1 MTMTLLAW
9 AVAGL
14 GATVVLTVLLVAG
27 QGLGVTRM
35 SLPFLLGAMF
45 TPDRDRAK
53 LVGTLLHLANGWL
66 FSILYFATFA
76 LAGRGSIQL
85 GAVIGLVHGVF
96 VAAVG
101 LPLLPA
107 FHPRVARPHA
117 GPTAERRL
125 EPPGFLARNYGWST
139 GAVIVF
145 SHVVFGA
152 VLGLGASLVR

>member
-1 MTMTLLAW
+1 VTLAW
-9 AVAGL
+9 AVAGF
-14 GATVVLTVLLVAG
+14 GATVILTVLLTGA
-27 QGLGVTRM
+27 QGLGITRM
-35 SLPFLLGAMF
+35 SLPYLLGAMF

-53 LVGTLLHLANGWL
+53 LVGILVHLVNGWV
-66 FSILYFATFA
+66 FSAVYYAAFT
-76 LAGRGSIQL
+76 LAGRATIPL
-85 GAVIGLVHGVF
+85 GAAIGLVHGVF

-139 GAVIVF
+139 GVVIVL

-152 VLGLGASLVR
+152 VLGAGASLAR

>member
-1 MTMTLLAW
+1 MALAW
-9 AVAGL
+9 AVAGF
-14 GATVVLTVLLVAG
+14 GATVVLTVLLTGA

-35 SLPFLLGAMF
+35 SLPYLLGAMF

-53 LVGTLLHLANGWL
+53 LLGILVHLANGWV
-66 FSILYFATFA
+66 FSAVYFAAFV
-76 LAGRGSIQL
+76 LAGGASIHL
-85 GAVIGLVHGVF
+85 GAAIGLVHGLF

-125 EPPGFLARNYGWST
+125 EPPGAFARNYGWST
-139 GAVIVF
+139 GAVIVLA
-145 SHVVFGA
+145 HVVFGA
-152 VLGLGASLVR
+152 VLGAGASLIR

>member
-1 MTMTLLAW
+1 VTALDWLVTGF
-9 AVAGL
+9 V
-14 GATVVLTVLLVAG
+14 ATVVLTLLLSGA

-35 SLPFLLGAMF
+35 SLPYLLGAMF

-53 LVGTLLHLANGWL
+53 LLGVLVHLANGWV
-66 FSILYFATFA
+66 FSLVYFGIFSV
-76 LAGRGSIQL
+76 AGRPSLLL
-85 GAVIGLVHGVF
+85 GAVAGVVHGLF

-125 EPPGFLARNYGWST
+125 EPPGFFGENYGWPT
-139 GAVIVF
+139 GAVIVLA
-145 SHVVFGA
+145 HAVFGMLLA
-152 VLGLGASLVR
+152 IGASLRGS

>member
-1 MTMTLLAW
+1 VIVLAW

-14 GATVVLTVLLVAG
+14 GATVILTVLLTAA
-27 QGLGVTRM
+27 QMLGVTRM

-53 LVGTLLHLANGWL
+53 LVGTLVHLVNGWI
-66 FSILYFATFA
+66 FSIVYLGAFA
-76 LAGRGSIQL
+76 LAGGASMQL
-85 GAVIGLVHGVF
+85 GMAIGLVHGLF

-107 FHPRVARPHA
+107 FHPRVARPQA

-139 GAVIVF
+139 GAVIVL

-152 VLGLGASLVR
+152 VLGAGASLVR